1 MKATKDDFFLY
12 PLPNIRSPVH
22 QCMILQRR
30 HFITA
35 QGLDVDII
43 I

>member
-1 MKATKDDFFLY
+1 MKATKDDFSLY
-12 PLPNIRSPVH
+12 SLPNIRSLVH
-22 QCMILQRR
+22 QCMTLQRR

-35 QGLDVDII
+35 QGLHVDII